1 MKLVQLFHLLIL
13 FCLVFLGAPHRYILC
28 SLFFLIYIKSNHIVS
43 TFKQL
48 AADDTIFHCC
58 AKTLAGELNQYSK
71 ANLNGHPSIC
81 HLIQIRIR
89 LKKLHFHNDNIIH
102 VQTCFNIYLLKFY
115 LNEKLKLYRNF
126 QINARNKLNSRVRSN
141 ILSLHKV

>member
-28 SLFFLIYIKSNHIVS
+28 SLFCLIYIKSNHIVS

-48 AADDTIFHCC
+48 AADDIIFHCC

-89 LKKLHFHNDNIIH
+89 LKKLHFHNDNIISPA
-102 VQTCFNIYLLKFY
+102 NL
-115 LNEKLKLYRNF
+115 F
-126 QINARNKLNSRVRSN
+126 QHLFAE
-141 ILSLHKV
+141 ILSEWKIEFIQKFPNQCKEQTKQQSAF